1 MFSFTNKLYAITDV
15 EISGLSHRSQIER
28 LVAGGARLI
37 QLREKDMAP
46 RRFYAEAET
55 ALDFARSHGV
65 QIIINDRVD
74 IALALEADGVHL
86 GQEDLPPHSARKLL
100 GNDAVIGLS
109 THSLDQVRA
118 ASRLPVSYLGI
129 GPIFPTSTKKNPQ
142 PLVGLDG
149 LRRIREVARELPLVA
164 IGGITLANA
173 AAVLSAGADA
183 VAIIS
188 ALLDDPS
195 QITTRAAEFLHAR

>member
-109 THSLDQVRA
+109 THNLDQVRA

-195 QITTRAAEFLHAR
+195 QITTKAAEFLHAR